1 MRGPPPG
8 RLPEWPDRLA
18 ALITAAEH
26 RPFDAV
32 RWNCGRFA
40 MAAVV
45 ACTGQRPSWQ
55 HRPTL
60 AEIADTAGYPRAP
73 VPFAR
78 TGDVVLAANP
88 DRLTELGRFTPLA
101 DKTWN
106 HPVVVQGRLY
116 VRNDRELACF
126 DLGPAPPA
134 PQPSSPPA
142 R

>member
-1 MRGPPPG
+1 MN
-8 RLPEWPDRLA
+8 RLPDWPERLA

-45 ACTGQRPSWQ
+45 ACTGHRSVWR

-60 AEIADTAGYPRAP
+60 AEMADTAGYPRVP

-78 TGDVVLAANP
+78 AGDVVLAAGP
-88 DRLTELGRFTPLA
+88 DRLGVALDAGRAAF
-101 DKTWN
+101 
-106 HPVVVQGRLY
+106 V
-116 VRNDRELACF
+116 
-126 DLGPAPPA
+126 GPAGLLRVPITA
-134 PQPSSPPA
+134 CTIA
-142 R
+142 WRVG